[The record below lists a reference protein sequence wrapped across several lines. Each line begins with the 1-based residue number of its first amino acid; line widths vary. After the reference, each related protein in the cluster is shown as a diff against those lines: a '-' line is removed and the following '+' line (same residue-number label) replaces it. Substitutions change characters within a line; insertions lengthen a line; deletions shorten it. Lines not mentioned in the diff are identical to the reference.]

1 MPNAFVRVNPLGLQ
15 IAYFRVDQAFE
26 EARAMIANAAFL
38 AALTVFLLAGW
49 LAGELRFLAPYK
61 TVLFHEHAALIGGAA
76 LILFLNL
83 CAIYYSVARWL
94 FLRDTGRK
102 LLHLDRQLATDD
114 AALDDLRPYLK

>member
-1 MPNAFVRVNPLGLQ
+1 
-15 IAYFRVDQAFE
+15 
-26 EARAMIANAAFL
+26 MIANSAFL

-61 TVLFHEHAALIGGAA
+61 TVLFTRYALLLGGAT

-102 LLHLDRQLATDD
+102 LLHLDRQLATGDT
-114 AALDDLRPYLK
+114 AIEDLRDYLK